1 MPISKQNGL
10 AYKGSVIPLK
20 HPQASQRIIMV
31 CHVNSL
37 PAPPPFFFPAEYYHI
52 KSN

>member
-10 AYKGSVIPLK
+10 AKKGNIIPLK
-20 HPQASQRIIMV
+20 HPQASQRIIIV

-37 PAPPPFFFPAEYYHI
+37 PPTPLFSSLLNI
-52 KSN
+52 V